1 MRSPIRRAFGAV
13 AGGAVVAAATAAAL
27 GAFAAPLAAQ
37 GSLSLQGF
45 GYPGGQL
52 STRALATGG
61 ALADFDAQSPLNPA
75 ALALGQRASVH
86 LQYDPEF
93 RSLSTPNGEAR
104 TTTAR
109 FPLFAVS
116 GKLGRATFGLA
127 FSSFLDR
134 SWVNTYADTQ
144 VLNGERIPSALA
156 ASSKGGINDVR
167 AAVSWSFSPK
177 FHAGIGVHAFPGE
190 NRLQIGRTFSDS
202 SRLGA
207 FDTVSTVTY
216 SGTAV
221 SVGFMAL
228 PVPHV
233 NVAGALRL
241 GGTMQTRAGDSTVLG
256 QARVPRRWSA
266 SVAYDG
272 IPGSAF
278 SARFA
283 SEKWTD
289 MNGLG
294 SATLPVFDATD
305 FSVGGEIGGPKL
317 AGLGTAIRAG
327 WRTRQLPFGA
337 PQGQVREQS
346 YSVGAGIPL
355 AFGRTMLDVG
365 AVHARR
371 AAGSWTETGWIL
383 SVGLSIRP

>member
-1 MRSPIRRAFGAV
+1 MRSLIRCAFGTL
-13 AGGAVVAAATAAAL
+13 AGFAAA
-27 GAFAAPLAAQ
+27 GFVAPLAAQ

-52 STRALATGG
+52 STRALSTGG

-93 RSLSTPNGEAR
+93 RSLSTPNGQAR

-116 GKLGRATFGLA
+116 GKLGHATFGLA

-144 VLNGERIPSALA
+144 VLNGERIPSTLT

-167 AAVSWSFSPK
+167 AAVSWSVSPR
-177 FHAGIGVHAFPGE
+177 FHVGLGVHAFPGE
-190 NRLQIGRTFSDS
+190 NRLEIGRAFGDS
-202 SRLGA
+202 SLLGK

-216 SGTAV
+216 GGSAV

-233 NVAGALRL
+233 NVAAALRL
-241 GGTMQTRAGDSTVLG
+241 GGTMQTRAGDSTVLSE
-256 QARVPRRWSA
+256 ARIPTRWSA

-278 SARFA
+278 AVRYA

-289 MNGLG
+289 MSGLG
-294 SATLPVFDATD
+294 SKTLPVFDATD
-305 FSVGGEIGGPKL
+305 LSVGGEVGGPKI
-317 AGLGTAIRAG
+317 GGVGSAIRAG
-327 WRTRQLPFGA
+327 WRSRQLPFGA
-337 PQGQVREQS
+337 PQGQVKEAS
-346 YSVGAGIPL
+346 YTFGAGIPL
-355 AFGRTMLDVG
+355 AFGRTMLDLG

-371 AAGSWTETGWIL
+371 TAGSWSETGWIV
-383 SVGLSIRP
+383 SVALSIRP